1 MAINP
6 AIAAAYDAAL
16 ASAKVETEELIWTSD
31 STFTVPVTGN
41 HGRRYITGRISEPTP
56 DCLRQALIKVL
67 GDYCI
72 AAAVVANAPTMTMAD
87 LLR

>member
-6 AIAAAYDAAL
+6 AVAAAYSAAL
-16 ASAKVETEELIWTSD
+16 DSAKVETEELVWTSEY
-31 STFTVPVTGN
+31 TFTVPVTGN
-41 HGRRYITGRISEPTP
+41 HGRRYITGKIAEPTV

-72 AAAVVANAPTMTMAD
+72 AAAVVANAPTMNMTD

>member
-6 AIAAAYDAAL
+6 AVAAAFDAAL
-16 ASAKVETEELIWTSD
+16 ASAKVETEALAWTSGY
-31 STFTVPVTGN
+31 TFTVPVSGS
-41 HGRRYITGRISEPTP
+41 HGRRFITGKIAEPTV
-56 DCLRQALIKVL
+56 DCLRQALRQVL
-67 GDYCI
+67 SDYCI